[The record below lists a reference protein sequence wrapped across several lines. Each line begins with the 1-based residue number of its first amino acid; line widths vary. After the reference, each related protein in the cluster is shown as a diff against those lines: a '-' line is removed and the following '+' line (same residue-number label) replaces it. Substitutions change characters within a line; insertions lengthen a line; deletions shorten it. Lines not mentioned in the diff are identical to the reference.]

1 MDASQ
6 AVTTRSS
13 LNVMGQL
20 PMVYIATALG
30 LTLLRVRRPLH
41 GKKTPYPSQVI
52 SYFTS
57 LELIKVSS
65 AVDSP
70 PA

>member
-1 MDASQ
+1 
-6 AVTTRSS
+6 
-13 LNVMGQL
+13 MGQL

-65 AVDSP
+65 VVDSP